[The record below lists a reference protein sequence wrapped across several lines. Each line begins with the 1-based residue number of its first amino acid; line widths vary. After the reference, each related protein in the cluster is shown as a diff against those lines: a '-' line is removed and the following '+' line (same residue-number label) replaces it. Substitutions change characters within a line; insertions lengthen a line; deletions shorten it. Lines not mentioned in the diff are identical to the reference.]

1 MHLSV
6 RFSTEK
12 ELKQFQDLLYEKSG
26 QGVSFT
32 GLLEA
37 MVSEVT
43 IVTAVHN
50 IKSNKGSK
58 TAGVDRMKMDKYLQ
72 MPKEELFQLIQSNI
86 SNYKPKP
93 AKRKYIEKANGKK
106 RPLGIPTVLD
116 RIIQECMRLIL
127 EPICEARFYPHS
139 YGFRPYR
146 AQKHAIRDIVN
157 VINASVKSKDQPVWA
172 VEGDIKGCFD
182 NINHRLLLKK
192 LWRIGIHDKRVLK
205 IISQMLKAGYIDQ
218 DLYHATEM
226 GTPQGGILSPLLS
239 NVYLNDFDWYV
250 GRCYMEPHRQCKHKC
265 NDTRRLK
272 WSGITPK
279 YNFRYADDWVILTST
294 EQEAF
299 RMKHELTKYFKHR
312 MKLELS
318 QEKTYVTDLRK
329 NGIHF
334 LGYIVKAERKRKTP
348 DPATWS
354 DNLVGK
360 PFPDMERLTKKI
372 HTLQKEV
379 RKIGLYTQSNT
390 QAAQIQ
396 YVNSV
401 IMGLAQYLQPS
412 ICSHA
417 YHAIDRRVNNTALAV
432 WKNLFPKQYNQMQVP
447 LKELSNLPHRHEGYD
462 SKTFAIQI
470 DGKWFGITYAFITH
484 SRYESKPFDQ
494 KMTPYTEDG
503 RRRYV
508 NYRTKHKPLPCDRP
522 SINTPEDIALS
533 IYASG
538 KGWRANFEYFMN
550 REYAYNRDKGKCKC
564 CGRYFSELIPKHC
577 HHVNPRLPIE
587 RINKVPNLAWLCI
600 PCSAACLAMQGLSDS
615 YVFYGYVDQLLLG
628 EELSKRGVWPVLDY
642 FAQDAQLG
650 LGVQLWVVRGGTA
663 AQAVQAGGESGVEN
677 RLSTLQ
683 TDSEMGAAGA
693 SRTAGEVFS
702 DLLERGSAYLPALR
716 VQETD
721 QEGQTAL
728 LEAGYAVLKNGV
740 LAGYLEGESAKGLE
754 LLVNQ
759 VPSDVLEVPLSQGR
773 VVVRVTGSALVCT
786 PRIENGTLAAVDL
799 NCRVTAE
806 VAEIEGEL
814 TQEDLE
820 QVKQAIDSRQQR
832 RITQALERLQSWGT
846 DCVGLGQRLAM
857 ADPARGEKLLEQW
870 PEVFSS
876 LPVQVSV
883 ETSLTRLLFMEES

>member
-390 QAAQIQ
+390 QSAQIRRDLFLGIEGCVFRIFLQ
-396 YVNSV
+396 VV
-401 IMGLAQYLQPS
+401 GDVEKCEYLLFRHLPVL
-412 ICSHA
+412 IH
-417 YHAIDRRVNNTALAV
+417 IFVAV
-432 WKNLFPKQYNQMQVP
+432 DKTIAFRILEQRGVFAGGVEYGDCMNLIS
-447 LKELSNLPHRHEGYD
+447 L
-462 SKTFAIQI
+462 
-470 DGKWFGITYAFITH
+470 
-484 SRYESKPFDQ
+484 
-494 KMTPYTEDG
+494 DG
-503 RRRYV
+503 RE
-508 NYRTKHKPLPCDRP
+508 P
-522 SINTPEDIALS
+522 
-533 IYASG
+533 
-538 KGWRANFEYFMN
+538 
-550 REYAYNRDKGKCKC
+550 
-564 CGRYFSELIPKHC
+564 
-577 HHVNPRLPIE
+577 
-587 RINKVPNLAWLCI
+587 
-600 PCSAACLAMQGLSDS
+600 
-615 YVFYGYVDQLLLG
+615 
-628 EELSKRGVWPVLDY
+628 
-642 FAQDAQLG
+642 
-650 LGVQLWVVRGGTA
+650 
-663 AQAVQAGGESGVEN
+663 
-677 RLSTLQ
+677 
-683 TDSEMGAAGA
+683 
-693 SRTAGEVFS
+693 
-702 DLLERGSAYLPALR
+702 
-716 VQETD
+716 
-721 QEGQTAL
+721 
-728 LEAGYAVLKNGV
+728 
-740 LAGYLEGESAKGLE
+740 
-754 LLVNQ
+754 
-759 VPSDVLEVPLSQGR
+759 
-773 VVVRVTGSALVCT
+773 
-786 PRIENGTLAAVDL
+786 
-799 NCRVTAE
+799 
-806 VAEIEGEL
+806 
-814 TQEDLE
+814 
-820 QVKQAIDSRQQR
+820 
-832 RITQALERLQSWGT
+832 
-846 DCVGLGQRLAM
+846 
-857 ADPARGEKLLEQW
+857 
-870 PEVFSS
+870 
-876 LPVQVSV
+876 
-883 ETSLTRLLFMEES
+883 

>member
-1 MHLSV
+1 MQFESSQSRSVVEATKNEAHFSPEHLAFLDYDAIYYEIQ
-6 RFSTEK
+6 RYKTEK
-12 ELKQFQDLLYEKSG
+12 ARHNVNVTKKGIYDLLNDNSWYKLLISEDELVIHTFEDYKRFERIAIALLTKYLDKLYYTERSRWESKVVGYDLVAMDDENENFFNEENDEYIITINNTDDNETMIQWINQIIVKVSEAKKNNQMINISEIQGDMEAIGIPVHLYNPLLYLSKGNMEINVSPVALNESELKFVKALKKY
-26 QGVSFT
+26 
-32 GLLEA
+32 
-37 MVSEVT
+37 VSENDT
-43 IVTAVHN
+43 YF
-50 IKSNKGSK
+50 K
-58 TAGVDRMKMDKYLQ
+58 DKKLYL
-72 MPKEELFQLIQSNI
+72 IRNRS
-86 SNYKPKP
+86 
-93 AKRKYIEKANGKK
+93 
-106 RPLGIPTVLD
+106 

-538 KGWRANFEYFMN
+538 KGWKANFEYFMN

-600 PCSAACLAMQGLSDS
+600 PCHRMVHNSPIPP
-615 YVFYGYVDQLLLG
+615 
-628 EELSKRGVWPVLDY
+628 EL
-642 FAQDAQLG
+642 DAKA
-650 LGVQLWVVRGGTA
+650 VRKIKKY
-663 AQAVQAGGESGVEN
+663 
-677 RLSTLQ
+677 R
-683 TDSEMGAAGA
+683 
-693 SRTAGEVFS
+693 
-702 DLLERGSAYLPALR
+702 
-716 VQETD
+716 
-721 QEGQTAL
+721 
-728 LEAGYAVLKNGV
+728 
-740 LAGYLEGESAKGLE
+740 
-754 LLVNQ
+754 
-759 VPSDVLEVPLSQGR
+759 
-773 VVVRVTGSALVCT
+773 
-786 PRIENGTLAAVDL
+786 
-799 NCRVTAE
+799 
-806 VAEIEGEL
+806 
-814 TQEDLE
+814 
-820 QVKQAIDSRQQR
+820 
-832 RITQALERLQSWGT
+832 
-846 DCVGLGQRLAM
+846 
-857 ADPARGEKLLEQW
+857 EKLKK
-870 PEVFSS
+870 
-876 LPVQVSV
+876 
-883 ETSLTRLLFMEES
+883 

>member
-1 MHLSV
+1 MAVFRIERTRDYTVMSNHHLRNANLS
-6 RFSTEK
+6 
-12 ELKQFQDLLYEKSG
+12 LKAK
-26 QGVSFT
+26 
-32 GLLEA
+32 GLLSMMLSLPEDWNYTTRGLA
-37 MVSEVT
+37 KICKE
-43 IVTAVHN
+43 
-50 IKSNKGSK
+50 
-58 TAGVDRMKMDKYLQ
+58 GVDAIGAALR
-72 MPKEELFQLIQSNI
+72 EL
-86 SNYKPKP
+86 
-93 AKRKYIEKANGKK
+93 
-106 RPLGIPTVLD
+106 
-116 RIIQECMRLIL
+116 
-127 EPICEARFYPHS
+127 
-139 YGFRPYR
+139 
-146 AQKHAIRDIVN
+146 
-157 VINASVKSKDQPVWA
+157 
-172 VEGDIKGCFD
+172 EG
-182 NINHRLLLKK
+182 
-192 LWRIGIHDKRVLK
+192 
-205 IISQMLKAGYIDQ
+205 AGYIVRHQRRDKSGRIT
-218 DLYHATEM
+218 DTEYVIYEQ
-226 GTPQGGILSPLLS
+226 PQPDMSQPDTASPDTENPDMVRPDMEKPAELNIEKS
-239 NVYLNDFDWYV
+239 NTEKSITYGSSTDSIPFRETAAARPPERK
-250 GRCYMEPHRQCKHKC
+250 GRDAMSVTEMEPHRQCKHKC

-587 RINKVPNLAWLCI
+587 RINKIPNLAWLCI
-600 PCSAACLAMQGLSDS
+600 PCHRMVHNSPIPP
-615 YVFYGYVDQLLLG
+615 
-628 EELSKRGVWPVLDY
+628 EL
-642 FAQDAQLG
+642 DAKA
-650 LGVQLWVVRGGTA
+650 VRKIKKY
-663 AQAVQAGGESGVEN
+663 
-677 RLSTLQ
+677 R
-683 TDSEMGAAGA
+683 
-693 SRTAGEVFS
+693 
-702 DLLERGSAYLPALR
+702 
-716 VQETD
+716 
-721 QEGQTAL
+721 
-728 LEAGYAVLKNGV
+728 
-740 LAGYLEGESAKGLE
+740 
-754 LLVNQ
+754 
-759 VPSDVLEVPLSQGR
+759 
-773 VVVRVTGSALVCT
+773 
-786 PRIENGTLAAVDL
+786 
-799 NCRVTAE
+799 
-806 VAEIEGEL
+806 
-814 TQEDLE
+814 
-820 QVKQAIDSRQQR
+820 
-832 RITQALERLQSWGT
+832 
-846 DCVGLGQRLAM
+846 
-857 ADPARGEKLLEQW
+857 EKLKK
-870 PEVFSS
+870 
-876 LPVQVSV
+876 
-883 ETSLTRLLFMEES
+883 